1 MTESTQWASA
11 GWGLLETEICLSCW
25 QTWKERLEKI
35 LPPIMGLPDQC
46 DRVELGR
53 LSPFILS
60 TRQLVFPEVSRWCR
74 MAFFPHS
81 FIPRSPHPRPR
92 ASHLFFLKDQR
103 RRAERFKVLRKAP
116 HILWNG
122 KCFCGGLDCEVDLIL
137 SNCKFNPIQHVQ
149 MVVIPTGTQW
159 SVHYSS
165 NPCLIWLDYNVSIWV
180 MIANYTSLCN
190 GPNATWVYP
199 MQGLTEQ
206 TQVHFARTLS
216 ADETWKRLSPPLSSN
231 QPINQ

>member
-1 MTESTQWASA
+1 MTESTQRASA

-60 TRQLVFPEVSRWCR
+60 TRRLVFPEVSRWL
-74 MAFFPHS
+74 S
-81 FIPRSPHPRPR
+81 FLIPSNPRSPHPP
-92 ASHLFFLKDQR
+92 HVFYLKDQR
-103 RRAERFKVLRKAP
+103 CGAERYKVLRKAP
-116 HILWNG
+116 HVLWNV
-122 KCFCGGLDCEVDLIL
+122 KCFCGGLDGEVDLIL

-165 NPCLIWLDYNVSIWV
+165 NPCLIWLDYNVSIRV
-180 MIANYTSLCN
+180 MIANYSSLCN
-190 GPNATWVYP
+190 GPNTIWTCAILCE
-199 MQGLTEQ
+199 GLTQQ
-206 TQVHFARTLS
+206 TQVHF
-216 ADETWKRLSPPLSSN
+216 
-231 QPINQ
+231 